1 MISVNDAKKIMGV
14 STYNQLTKLLYTL
27 EHVTAPRDIRRTQD
41 KLRELISNLLSF
53 KNVLELH
60 TDHIIELA
68 ETIAGLYPER
78 DDLDG
83 YIYHILPYI
92 NKKLKRYDEICMR
105 YRQQLKQMGKVRDQD
120 PEGYLNLRYKV
131 WTYTDGYYHQQ
142 AHMYQL
148 LRSLLRDLSD
158 YARRGIICKNTAK
171 KQLKTT

>member
-1 MISVNDAKKIMGV
+1 MIGPNEAKKIMGV
-14 STYNQLTKLLYTL
+14 ATYNQLTKLLYTL
-27 EHVTAPRDIRRTQD
+27 EHVTAPRDILRTQD
-41 KLRELISNLLSF
+41 KLRELISSLLSF
-53 KNVLELH
+53 KNVLDLH
-60 TDHIIELA
+60 TDHIVEIA

-78 DDLDG
+78 EDLEG
-83 YIYHILPYI
+83 YIYYILPYI
-92 NKKLKRYDEICMR
+92 NKKLKRYDEVCMR
-105 YRQQLKQMGKVRDQD
+105 YRQQLKQMAKVRDQD

-158 YARRGIICKNTAK
+158 YAKRGIICKAAK